1 MEDEHGHEGETLW
14 EEFWHIFTDPAHV
27 LSEIAWHLII
37 ELVIITL
44 IYGIVIKKIIIPKL
58 RKDIHKEIDKEHGY
72 KHSDTE

>member
-37 ELVIITL
+37 ELVIIIL
-44 IYGIVIKKIIIPKL
+44 IYGIVIKKLGSMP
-58 RKDIHKEIDKEHGY
+58 EV
-72 KHSDTE
+72 